1 MPCLMVGFNCLQADE
16 WHIENCHNFHMPET
30 LPEPRPEPWMRGIVP
45 GIDPVIGH
53 LLRASEH
60 IREDLE
66 RAVTP
71 LTVEQLWAKPN
82 GMTSAG
88 FHAKH
93 LAGSTERLSTYLE
106 GNQLTGEQIAAMKAE
121 GQGTESAQDLIA
133 MVHQSLSRYEDLI
146 RALSPAQFGEVREIG
161 RKRLQTT
168 AVSVAIHI
176 AEHGQRHIGQVVSAA
191 KLAATL

>member
-1 MPCLMVGFNCLQADE
+1 
-16 WHIENCHNFHMPET
+16 MPET
-30 LPEPRPEPWMRGIVP
+30 QLPEPGLPEPWMRGIVA
-45 GIDPVIGH
+45 GIHPVIGH

-66 RAVTP
+66 GAIGT
-71 LTVEQLWAKPN
+71 LAVEQLWAKPN

-93 LAGSTERLSTYLE
+93 LAGSTERLSTYLQ
-106 GNQLTGEQIAAMKAE
+106 GKQLSAEQIAALKAE
-121 GQGTESAQDLIA
+121 GEGTESAADLIA
-133 MVHQSLSRYEDLI
+133 MVGRALAEYEQLI
-146 RALSPAQFGEVREIG
+146 RALSPDQFGEVREIG

-168 AVSVAIHI
+168 AISVAIHI

-191 KLAATL
+191 KLVRAVTRP

>member
-1 MPCLMVGFNCLQADE
+1 
-16 WHIENCHNFHMPET
+16 
-30 LPEPRPEPWMRGIVP
+30 MRGIVP

-66 RAVTP
+66 GAIAA
-71 LTVEQLWAKPN
+71 LSVEQLWATPG

-106 GNQLTGEQIAAMKAE
+106 GGQLNAEQLAALKAE
-121 GQGTESAQDLIA
+121 GMGRESAEELIA
-133 MVHQSLSRYEDLI
+133 GVRVALARYEELV
-146 RALSPAQFGEVREIG
+146 RALGPEHFGDVREIG

-168 AVSVAIHI
+168 AISVAIHI
-176 AEHGQRHIGQVVSAA
+176 AEHGQRHVGQAISAA
-191 KLAATL
+191 KLASRQ

>member
-1 MPCLMVGFNCLQADE
+1 MPRLMIGFTCLQADE

-30 LPEPRPEPWMRGIVP
+30 LPEPWMRGIVP
-45 GIDPVIGH
+45 GIDPVVGH

-66 RAVTP
+66 QAIAP

-106 GNQLTGEQIAAMKAE
+106 GNQLTAEQIAAMKAE

-133 MVHQSLSRYEDLI
+133 MVRQALSRYEELI

-168 AVSVAIHI
+168 AISVAIHI

-191 KLAATL
+191 KLVRSAA

>member
-1 MPCLMVGFNCLQADE
+1 
-16 WHIENCHNFHMPET
+16 
-30 LPEPRPEPWMRGIVP
+30 MRGIVP

-66 RAVTP
+66 RAIAP
-71 LTVEQLWAKPN
+71 LNREQLWAKPE
-82 GMTSAG
+82 GMTSVG

-106 GNQLTGEQIAAMKAE
+106 GGQLSPEQFVALKAE
-121 GQGTESAQDLIA
+121 GTGEESAGELMA
-133 MVHQSLSRYEDLI
+133 AVHAALARYEELV
-146 RALSPAQFGEVREIG
+146 RALSPAHFADVREIG

-168 AVSVAIHI
+168 VISLAIHI
-176 AEHGQRHIGQVVSAA
+176 AEHGQRHVGQAISAA
-191 KLAATL
+191 KLVQAHPQ

>member
-1 MPCLMVGFNCLQADE
+1 
-16 WHIENCHNFHMPET
+16 
-30 LPEPRPEPWMRGIVP
+30 MRGIVP
-45 GIDPVIGH
+45 GIDPVVGH

-66 RAVTP
+66 RAIAP
-71 LTVEQLWAKPN
+71 LTTEQLWAKPN

-106 GNQLTGEQIAAMKAE
+106 GNQLTADQIAAMKAE
-121 GQGTESAQDLIA
+121 GQGTDSAEELIA
-133 MVHQSLSRYEDLI
+133 QVRQALAKYEQLV
-146 RALSPAQFGEVREIG
+146 RALPPENFGDVREIG

-168 AVSVAIHI
+168 AISVAIHI
-176 AEHGQRHIGQVVSAA
+176 AEHGQRHIGQVVNAA
-191 KLAATL
+191 KLARSA

>member
-1 MPCLMVGFNCLQADE
+1 
-16 WHIENCHNFHMPET
+16 
-30 LPEPRPEPWMRGIVP
+30 MRGVVP

-66 RAVTP
+66 RAIGP

-93 LAGSTERLSTYLE
+93 LAGSTQRLSTYLE
-106 GNQLTGEQIAAMKAE
+106 GNQLNAEQIAAMKAE
-121 GQGTESAQDLIA
+121 GEGAESALDLIA
-133 MVHQSLSRYEDLI
+133 MVGHALSRYEQLI
-146 RALSPAQFGEVREIG
+146 RALPAEKFGEIREIG

-168 AVSVAIHI
+168 AISVAIHI

-191 KLAATL
+191 KLVHRK

>member
-1 MPCLMVGFNCLQADE
+1 
-16 WHIENCHNFHMPET
+16 MPEPP
-30 LPEPRPEPWMRGIVP
+30 LPEPALREPWMRGIVP

-66 RAVTP
+66 LAIAP
-71 LTVEQLWAKPN
+71 LSVEQLWATPN

-106 GNQLTGEQIAAMKAE
+106 GRQLDAEQIAAMKAE
-121 GQGTESAQDLIA
+121 GAGHDSAEQLIVA
-133 MVHQSLSRYEDLI
+133 VRLALARYEELI
-146 RALSPAQFGEVREIG
+146 RALSPEHFGDVREIG

-168 AVSVAIHI
+168 AISVAIHI
-176 AEHGQRHIGQVVSAA
+176 AEHGQRHVGQVISAA
-191 KLAATL
+191 KLASRQ